1 MKTLL
6 LGSSGQLGKSLTKTC
21 PKEFQLQSLNRL
33 ELDILNFEDLRNKIM
48 EFKPDYI
55 INATG
60 YTNVEKAE
68 TNQSLAYSINQ
79 KGINNIVKITNEINS
94 IIIHFSTDYVFDGKK
109 NGNYNEL
116 DHVNPMSVYGKS
128 KLFGEN
134 EIINQ
139 TQKYLIFRISWLY
152 SEEENNFIWKVFNFF
167 NQDHNICKIVND
179 QKGIPTYAKELSFN
193 IWEIMKDKSLSQKFG
208 IYHYCDKG
216 QESTW
221 FEIAVFISDYMTNK
235 GYNFPKILP
244 CSSDDY
250 KSLVIRPKNSCFDTQ
265 KINNTFCLKQN
276 NWKDNIN
283 KVLNSYIGKL

>member
-6 LGSSGQLGKSLTKTC
+6 LGSSGQLGKNLVTTC
-21 PKEFQLQSLNRL
+21 PREFQLQSLNRS
-33 ELDILNFEDLRNKIM
+33 ELDILNYEDLRNKIL

-68 TNQSLAYSINQ
+68 TNQSLAYNINQ
-79 KGINNIVKITNEINS
+79 KGINNIVKIINEVNS
-94 IIIHFSTDYVFDGKK
+94 TIIHFSTDYVFDGKK
-109 NGNYNEL
+109 NGSYNEL
-116 DHVNPMSVYGKS
+116 DHTNPISVYGKS

-152 SEEENNFIWKVFNFF
+152 SEEQNNFIWKVFNFSNE
-167 NQDHNICKIVND
+167 NQDIYKIVND

-193 IWEIMKDKSLSQKFG
+193 IWEIMKDSFLSKKFG

-216 QESTW
+216 KASTW
-221 FEIAVFISDYMTNK
+221 FEIAIFISDYMTNK

-250 KSLVIRPKNSCFDTQ
+250 KSVVNRPKNSCFDTQ
-265 KINNTFCLKQN
+265 KINKTFCLKQN
-276 NWKDNIN
+276 NWKDNMN